1 MLASDIISRARTVL
15 SDSDGTR
22 WSDSELLGWINDGQ
36 RAIALVRPDSSVADT
51 AVTLI
56 AGTKQS
62 IPSNG
67 LRLLD
72 VMRNLN
78 ADGSGGRTVRSVD
91 RDILDTQDLNWHSS
105 TPAQVIKNFIY
116 DNRNPKV
123 FYVYPPATT
132 ASVLEII
139 YSRNP
144 TDCSVT
150 SSALD
155 VADIY
160 ADPLL
165 NYVLYR
171 AYSKDAEFAANGQL
185 SATYLTVFNSM
196 LGLKTKKD
204 ASYSPDL
211 NSKGASPSAVA
222 IQMGGV

>member
-1 MLASDIISRARTVL
+1 MLASDIISRARAVL
-15 SDSDGTR
+15 VDSDGSR
-22 WSDSELLGWINDGQ
+22 WPDSELLGWINDGQ
-36 RAIALVRPDSSVADT
+36 RAIALVRPDAAVADT

-62 IPSNG
+62 IPANG

-72 VMRNLN
+72 VMRNMN
-78 ADGSGGRTVRSVD
+78 PDGSGGRSVRAVD
-91 RDILDTQDLNWHSS
+91 RDILDTQDFNWHST
-105 TPAQVIKNFIY
+105 TPAQVIKNFVY

-132 ASVLEII
+132 EAVLEII

-144 TDCSVT
+144 TDCSA
-150 SSALD
+150 SGSALD

-171 AYSKDAEFAANGQL
+171 AYSKDAEFAANSQL